1 MTTRSSALI
10 MASALT
16 RTQLVFSPLT
26 KHTSQC
32 LSLRVY
38 HEYKEKD
45 LKRIQYS
52 SNFLAHLFHVRPS
65 SAIFRRRH
73 RQFGATASSQEPER
87 LTSILVISMSP
98 TMTKFGLPDETLSAK
113 TEEFDHAVHAH

>member
-1 MTTRSSALI
+1 M
-10 MASALT
+10 
-16 RTQLVFSPLT
+16 
-26 KHTSQC
+26 
-32 LSLRVY
+32 
-38 HEYKEKD
+38 EYKEKE
-45 LKRIQYS
+45 LKRIQNS

-98 TMTKFGLPDETLSAK
+98 TMTKFGLPDETLSREDRRIRSRG
-113 TEEFDHAVHAH
+113 TRSLVAHYCSL